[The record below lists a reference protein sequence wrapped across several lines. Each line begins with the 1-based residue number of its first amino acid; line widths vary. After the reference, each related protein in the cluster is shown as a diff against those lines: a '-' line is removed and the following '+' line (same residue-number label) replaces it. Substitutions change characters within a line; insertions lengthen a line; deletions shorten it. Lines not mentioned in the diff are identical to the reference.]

1 MSGPSGAGGIPVKPM
16 KSEKHLAMAG
26 VSDADKALIAALLR
40 QAGTRLQDEWQ
51 VSTGAIVDLVIVDL
65 EQFGGRVA
73 RVRALDERKP
83 FIVLADAEADS
94 LGAQWVLR
102 RPLSA
107 DQLAEA
113 LNRSVVEPAES
124 LDLPYGGSLMGRAA
138 PIVLVA
144 QAEAAADTEAD
155 DDGRASFDPA
165 RRSRIVTDVDK
176 LIAHGRGAV
185 LIERAGLPSLV
196 LDPDSDSYMSSAD
209 LSELEPYLLE
219 PVKGRECKPIS
230 GVRFADLRDSTPAHP
245 LARLRWL
252 AGLLGSNGWL
262 APHLDPGGSYKVKS
276 WISVDGSYRRQYRIA
291 MNMLS
296 PKPLHRIAAA
306 AGATMTEVFDVVNA
320 YDTIDLLEWTP
331 RRSRYAPP
339 EATDEDLRRTRHAQQ
354 PASAKKKIKRLLAAS
369 VFPR

>member
-1 MSGPSGAGGIPVKPM
+1 MKPM

-26 VSDADKALIAALLR
+26 VSDADKALIAATLR
-40 QAGTRLQDEWQ
+40 QAGARLQDDWQ
-51 VSTGAIVDLVIVDL
+51 VSSGAVVDLVIVDL
-65 EQFGGRVA
+65 EHFGGRVA

-102 RPLSA
+102 RPLST

-138 PIVLVA
+138 PIVLGA
-144 QAEAAADTEAD
+144 QTETAVDTEAD

-165 RRSRIVTDVDK
+165 RRARIVTDVDK
-176 LIAHGRGAV
+176 LIARGRGAV
-185 LIERAGLPSLV
+185 LIERAGLPLLV
-196 LDPDSDSYMSSAD
+196 LDPDSDSYFSNAD

-219 PVKGRECKPIS
+219 PLKGRECRPIN
-230 GVRFADLRDSTPAHP
+230 GVRFADLRDSTPSHP

-262 APHLDPGGSYKVKS
+262 ASHLDPGGSYKVKS

-296 PKPLHRIAAA
+296 SKPLHRIAAA

-320 YDTIDLLEWTP
+320 YDAIDLLEWTP

-339 EATDEDLRRTRHAQQ
+339 EAAEANLHRARE